1 MKKELVSIVVPV
13 YNVEKYLKK
22 CVESIINQTYKN
34 LEIVLVDDGS
44 TDNSG
49 KICDDYSISDERV
62 KVIHKQN
69 GGLSDARNVGIDN
82 STGKYI
88 TFVDSDDTIENDYV
102 EYLYSLLKK
111 YKTKLSICNY
121 NVISK
126 DKIIP
131 YIIEEK
137 EMKMNKICALKEL
150 LCERLFSVSSC
161 AKLYDIKLFKNV
173 RFPVGKLCEDNGT
186 TYKLIEKCDCIS
198 YGSKSKYNYYKREN
212 SIMTSNFNER
222 KFDLI
227 YLVDQMKNELEPKYP
242 ELSDEI
248 LKKQILARFSIL
260 RQIVLSDYNND
271 TKTNQ
276 IIDFLKQ
283 HSNFILKSNIV
294 SKREKIALITL
305 YFGKNFFK
313 NSWIIYTK
321 IKY

>member
-1 MKKELVSIVVPV
+1 MKNDLVSIIVPV

-22 CVESIINQTYKN
+22 CVDSIINQTYKN

-49 KICDDYSISDERV
+49 KICDEYAKKDSRI

-82 STGKYI
+82 SKGKYI
-88 TFVDSDDTIENDYV
+88 TFIDSDDTIENDYV

-111 YKTKLSICNY
+111 YKTNLSICNY

-131 YIIEEK
+131 YIMEEK

-173 RFPVGKLCEDNGT
+173 KFPIGKLCEDNGT

-227 YLVDQMKNELEPKYP
+227 HLVDQMKNELGPKYP
-242 ELSDEI
+242 ELYDEI
-248 LKKQILARFSIL
+248 LKKQILSRFSIL
-260 RQIVLSDYNND
+260 RQIVLSDYNN
-271 TKTNQ
+271 KEK
-276 IIDFLKQ
+276 IDEIVKFLKK
-283 HSNFILKSNIV
+283 NKKFIFTNKNV
-294 SKREKIALITL
+294 SKREKMAMLSL
-305 YFGKNFFK
+305 LFGKKFFK
-313 NSWIIYTK
+313 FSWVMYTK